1 MFYMNKKNFMLE
13 IFLITLVLSFLCFNG
28 ISNASSM
35 GNAYLSSNK
44 EVVET
49 QEELEI
55 TLNIENV
62 KTVALTAYLTYDTSK
77 LEYISGPEN
86 INIKQNQ
93 IIFVWYDETG
103 GNNPKEG
110 ELAKFKFKAKE
121 NGLTTIQVSGDFYN
135 KEAQEMSID
144 FRGTQIQ
151 IGKEETKLEKEV
163 KEEKGTNLEGSN
175 ATLQTLRLD
184 KEGLIPNF
192 EKEINEYYLTIP
204 NEISSIEVLAV
215 SENPNAIVEITGN
228 TNLKEGLNV
237 ITIQITS
244 EDKTKQNTY
253 TIYVTKTKNIE
264 LANTNLE
271 TLAIENILL
280 NPPFNTNTTHYH
292 IEIPYETVNLNILA
306 IPENEKATV
315 KVEGKEN
322 LQIGNNLIK
331 ITITAQD
338 GFTKKIIEI
347 EAYRRNKE
355 EENKNKEEQIQNQQ
369 KLEEIYE
376 AEKVNTKTTE
386 QSQEV
391 KNKDTSY
398 MLITI
403 GVITIIFIIGIVFLI
418 KKTRKKEKNK

>member
-35 GNAYLSSNK
+35 GNVYLSSNK

-62 KTVALTAYLTYDTSK
+62 KTVALTAYLTYDASK

-144 FRGTQIQ
+144 FKGIQIQ

-271 TLAIENILL
+271 TLAIENMLL

-292 IEIPYETVNLNILA
+292 IEIPYETANLNILA
-306 IPENEKATV
+306 IPENENATV

-331 ITITAQD
+331 VTITAQD
-338 GFTKKIIEI
+338 GFTKKTIEI